1 MSDYGSFECLNCG
14 RSQERSDPKRKF
26 CPTTPGGPSCK
37 DRYWS
42 RGTRRVSK
50 MNIKLNTLTD
60 LVEEM
65 IGIVKSNQSRII
77 TLERELREVKNLQ
90 LLLHQND
97 M

>member
-1 MSDYGSFECLNCG
+1 MSPLGKIECPNCG
-14 RSQERSDPKRKF
+14 RSLERKHHNQKF
-26 CPTTPGGPSCK
+26 CSSSCK

-50 MNIKLNTLTD
+50 MNIRLNSLIDT
-60 LVEEM
+60 VEVVIET
-65 IGIVKSNQSRII
+65 SNLLLGRIE

-90 LLLHQND
+90 LLLHQAD

>member
-1 MSDYGSFECLNCG
+1 MNCG
-14 RSQERSDPKRKF
+14 QVLPRGRPNQRF
-26 CPTTPGGPSCK
+26 CRTLCK

-50 MNIKLNTLTD
+50 MNIKLNTLVD

-65 IGIVKSNQSRII
+65 IGIMKSNQSRII
-77 TLERELREVKNLQ
+77 KLEGDLKATKELQ
-90 LLLHQND
+90 LLLHQGD

>member
-1 MSDYGSFECLNCG
+1 MLYGSFECQNCG
-14 RSQERSDPKRKF
+14 RSQERTQRNQKF
-26 CPTTPGGPSCK
+26 CSRNPNGTSCK

-50 MNIKLNTLTD
+50 MNIRLNTLAS

-65 IGIVKSNQSRII
+65 IGIVKSNQSRIHQ
-77 TLERELREVKNLQ
+77 LEKELRETKNLQ
-90 LLLHQND
+90 LLLHQGD

>member
-1 MSDYGSFECLNCG
+1 
-14 RSQERSDPKRKF
+14 
-26 CPTTPGGPSCK
+26 
-37 DRYWS
+37 
-42 RGTRRVSK
+42 